1 MDSILFILSFVMLF
15 LGGEFLVKSSVA
27 IALKM
32 RISTLVVGMTVV
44 SFATSAPELF
54 VSIKSALA
62 GVTDITFGS
71 VIGSNIANIT
81 LVLGLTAMVFQI
93 KITKQTY
100 LLNYPVMLF
109 TSVLFGVVLFFTNQI
124 SKLTGFVFI
133 SLLLLF
139 VFILIKRSRKENIQL
154 SLEEKEE
161 YKSSVKTNVYL
172 SVIYMIV
179 GVLLLAFG
187 SEFLVNGVGRIAE
200 SFDISERVISVSL
213 VALGTSIPE
222 LATSLVAAFRKESN
236 LAIGNLIGSNIFN
249 VLAVLGIT
257 SIITPIQ
264 LSDSPIMIDYLW
276 MMSSIILLG
285 VFIYILSKKILTR
298 IEGTCMFLFYIIF
311 MIFILKNYI

>member
-54 VSIKSALA
+54 VSIKSALD

-124 SKLTGFVFI
+124 SQLTGFVFI

-154 SLEEKEE
+154 SEEEKEE
-161 YKSSVKTNVYL
+161 YKSSVKTPVYL
-172 SVIYMIV
+172 SVIYMIA

-187 SEFLVNGVGRIAE
+187 SEFLVNGVARIAE

>member
-32 RISTLVVGMTVV
+32 RISTLVIGMTVV

-133 SLLLLF
+133 SILLLF

>member
-1 MDSILFILSFVMLF
+1 
-15 LGGEFLVKSSVA
+15 
-27 IALKM
+27 
-32 RISTLVVGMTVV
+32 
-44 SFATSAPELF
+44 
-54 VSIKSALA
+54 
-62 GVTDITFGS
+62 
-71 VIGSNIANIT
+71 
-81 LVLGLTAMVFQI
+81 MVFQI

-109 TSVLFGVVLFFTNQI
+109 TSVLFGVVLFLTNQI
-124 SKLTGFVFI
+124 SQFTGFFFI

-139 VFILIKRSRKENIQL
+139 VFILIKRSRKENVQL
-154 SLEEKEE
+154 SLEKKEE

-172 SVIYMIV
+172 TVIYMIT

-236 LAIGNLIGSNIFN
+236 LAVGNLIGSNIFN

-285 VFIYILSKKILTR
+285 VFIYILSKKIITR
-298 IEGTCMFLFYIIF
+298 LEGSCMFLFYIIF
-311 MIFILKNYI
+311 MIFLLKKYI

>member
-54 VSIKSALA
+54 VSIKSALD

-124 SKLTGFVFI
+124 SQLTGFVFI

-139 VFILIKRSRKENIQL
+139 IFILIKRSRKENIQL
-154 SLEEKEE
+154 SVEEKEE
-161 YKSSVKTNVYL
+161 YKSSVKTPVYL
-172 SVIYMIV
+172 SVIYMIA

-187 SEFLVNGVGRIAE
+187 SEFLVNGVARIAE

>member
-1 MDSILFILSFVMLF
+1 MDSILFILSFIMLF

-54 VSIKSALA
+54 VSIKSALD

-124 SKLTGFVFI
+124 SQLTGFVFI

-139 VFILIKRSRKENIQL
+139 VFILINLSRKENVQL
-154 SLEEKEE
+154 SVEANEE
-161 YKSSVKTNVYL
+161 YKSSVKTPVYL
-172 SVIYMIV
+172 SVIYMIT
-179 GVLLLAFG
+179 GVFLLAFG
-187 SEFLVNGVGRIAE
+187 SEFLVNGVARIAE

-285 VFIYILSKKILTR
+285 VFIYFLSKKILNR

-311 MIFILKNYI
+311 MIFLLKKYI

>member
-54 VSIKSALA
+54 VSIKSALD

-124 SKLTGFVFI
+124 SQLTGFVFI

-139 VFILIKRSRKENIQL
+139 IFILIKRSRKENIQL
-154 SLEEKEE
+154 SEEEKEE
-161 YKSSVKTNVYL
+161 YKSSVKTPVYL
-172 SVIYMIV
+172 SVIYMIA

-187 SEFLVNGVGRIAE
+187 SEFLVNGVARIAE